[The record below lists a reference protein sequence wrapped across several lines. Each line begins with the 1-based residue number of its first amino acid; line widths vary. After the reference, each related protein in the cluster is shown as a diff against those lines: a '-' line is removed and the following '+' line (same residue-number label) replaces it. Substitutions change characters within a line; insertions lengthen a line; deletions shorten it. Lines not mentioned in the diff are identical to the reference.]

1 MSYQHARLQAT
12 PLQRAMLAAGL
23 CLASLQPLAAHAA
36 DASLPQIT
44 VSDSS
49 EKPSQAAKISSGALG
64 SRAEIDTPFSV
75 KAVTVEEIED
85 RQANSL
91 GEILKYDAS
100 VLNGSSSNNEHPATV
115 SIRGLRIDNLNGYKV
130 DGLANVN
137 RGTELP
143 LEMFERVEVLKGLG
157 GFMYGFGAPG
167 GIVNYVSKRPT
178 EDTTL
183 SADFGYEGTSVYKE
197 HVDAGGRFG
206 DDQRFGYRLNLVN
219 QKGDTAADSGKMDRS
234 ALGLALDARL
244 THDLTLSFDTL
255 YQQRNTTG
263 GTGLTIDTAGK
274 GKFDLPAAPDGRTR
288 LYSNGVFSDVDY
300 NLSTLGLAYQMAPD
314 WKSSLSFRHS
324 DSEQTGKKDQLW
336 IRNTRGDYEDRVTA
350 IYRKY
355 TFNQWQGMVEGKV
368 QAAGMTHQL
377 VFGAMLKKLGSAQ
390 PVTSPKTPVGS
401 SNLYA
406 PVYFSTDSVNYSGGI
421 YHDEDITEKALFASD
436 TVELTKQW
444 SVLGGLRYTDFTD
457 TGYSTKGTV
466 NNLFQAKPT
475 SPTVAVMYKPVENT
489 TLYASYAESLEP
501 TPAAPVG
508 TTNANTTYPPTKSK
522 QTEVGVKTEH
532 DAWSGSAALFDIKR
546 GATYQINNADRTT
559 TYFADGEI
567 RNRGLELNGSLRP
580 MRGLSLDGSIMALR
594 SIMERGIPTVT
605 GKNAVGA
612 PRLQA
617 GAQASYEIPGVPG
630 LSVRGGWQ
638 YVGATEIDSTNINT
652 LQAYSLLDAGVNY
665 RTRIS
670 GHMVTW
676 RANVSNL
683 TNRKYWLMYQEN
695 ALNVGAPRTLS
706 LNVRVDL

>member
-206 DDQRFGYRLNLVN
+206 DEQRFGYRLNLVN

-244 THDLTLSFDTL
+244 T
-255 YQQRNTTG
+255 
-263 GTGLTIDTAGK
+263 
-274 GKFDLPAAPDGRTR
+274 
-288 LYSNGVFSDVDY
+288 
-300 NLSTLGLAYQMAPD
+300 
-314 WKSSLSFRHS
+314 
-324 DSEQTGKKDQLW
+324 
-336 IRNTRGDYEDRVTA
+336 
-350 IYRKY
+350 
-355 TFNQWQGMVEGKV
+355 
-368 QAAGMTHQL
+368 
-377 VFGAMLKKLGSAQ
+377 
-390 PVTSPKTPVGS
+390 
-401 SNLYA
+401 
-406 PVYFSTDSVNYSGGI
+406 
-421 YHDEDITEKALFASD
+421 
-436 TVELTKQW
+436 
-444 SVLGGLRYTDFTD
+444 
-457 TGYSTKGTV
+457 
-466 NNLFQAKPT
+466 
-475 SPTVAVMYKPVENT
+475 
-489 TLYASYAESLEP
+489 
-501 TPAAPVG
+501 
-508 TTNANTTYPPTKSK
+508 
-522 QTEVGVKTEH
+522 
-532 DAWSGSAALFDIKR
+532 
-546 GATYQINNADRTT
+546 
-559 TYFADGEI
+559 
-567 RNRGLELNGSLRP
+567 
-580 MRGLSLDGSIMALR
+580 
-594 SIMERGIPTVT
+594 
-605 GKNAVGA
+605 
-612 PRLQA
+612 
-617 GAQASYEIPGVPG
+617 
-630 LSVRGGWQ
+630 
-638 YVGATEIDSTNINT
+638 
-652 LQAYSLLDAGVNY
+652 
-665 RTRIS
+665 
-670 GHMVTW
+670 
-676 RANVSNL
+676 
-683 TNRKYWLMYQEN
+683 
-695 ALNVGAPRTLS
+695 
-706 LNVRVDL
+706 